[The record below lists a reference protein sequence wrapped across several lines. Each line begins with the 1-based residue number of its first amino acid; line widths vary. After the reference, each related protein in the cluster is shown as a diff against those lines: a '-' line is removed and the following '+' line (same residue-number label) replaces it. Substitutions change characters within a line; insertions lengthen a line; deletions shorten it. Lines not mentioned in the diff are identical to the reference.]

1 MGVAGLSEMTIKG
14 SIMGVSESLS
24 FFSHSFPSEG
34 ASGRIVPRTI
44 LEHAGHV
51 QPGAGPVR
59 GQKVT
64 ARSVLSRA
72 APNWAPAFAGEG
84 RRGRLRFLLGLSLT
98 SLLSGTAF
106 AQTAPA
112 NAPWRNPA
120 LPTEQRVD
128 ALIAQM
134 TIEEKASQ
142 LVNQARA
149 IPRLGVP
156 AYDWWSEALHGVAR
170 NGYATVFPEPIG
182 LAATFDPATIKDMG
196 VAIGTEGRV
205 KWNQVERAGT
215 EHHIMQGLTYWS
227 PNINIF
233 RDPRWGRG
241 QETYGEDPYL
251 TAQMGV
257 AFVRGMQGNDP
268 HYYRVSATAKHYAVH
283 SGPEPGRHSDDI
295 PVSKHD
301 EEDTYLPAF
310 RALVTE
316 GKVESVMC
324 AYNSINGQPACAS
337 DFLLND
343 QLREKWGFKGHVV
356 SDCDAIADIE
366 RGHHFTKTVAEA
378 AAVSLQHGVDNDCTE
393 YGRGTGPTSDYDR
406 YVDAMKQGLVSQ
418 AVVDQSLRRL
428 FTVRMRLGLFDP
440 PAMVPYAQIPDSALN
455 SPEHGALALK
465 LARESMVLL
474 KNNGLLPLK
483 PGVKRIAVV
492 GPLADQTDVL
502 AGNYNGTPVAPVSA
516 LDGIRAAFPGAEIV
530 FEPGTNFLRTAQPV
544 PSTALST
551 GDGQAGLKGDYW
563 RGGDFNGAP
572 AVSRIE
578 PVMSFDRNMPPAIP
592 DATTVSARWTGFVT
606 APADGLYKIGINGR
620 AARFWLDDTL
630 LADNTDPQQRGPNL
644 AEMRLEKGHR
654 YAVRIEQTPSRFPPN
669 LVWALVVEDPLG
681 RAVAAAKNA
690 DLVIAVTG
698 ITSALEGEEMKVNVP
713 GFSGGD
719 RTSLDLP
726 ADEEAVLKAVK
737 ATGKPLALVL
747 MNGSALSVNWA
758 AQNAD
763 AILEAWYPGQAGGTA
778 IGETLSGANNPA
790 GRLPVTFYT
799 GVDQLPAFKDYAM
812 KGRTYRYFAGKP
824 LYPFGYGLSY
834 TSFAYAKPLLSKPV
848 VKAGDTLGVDV
859 AVRNSGGRDG
869 DEVVQLYLS
878 FPQAP
883 GTPIRALRGFARVH
897 LAAGASQTVHF
908 ELSPRDLSSVTEAGD
923 RVVAPGAYALSVGSG
938 QPGTGATTV
947 AAGFKVTG
955 TIKLPE

>member
-1 MGVAGLSEMTIKG
+1 MTIKG
-14 SIMGVSESLS
+14 SIMGVSKSLS
-24 FFSHSFPSEG
+24 SFFLAFPSEG
-34 ASGRIVPRTI
+34 W
-44 LEHAGHV
+44 
-51 QPGAGPVR
+51 GPVGEQKETER
-59 GQKVT
+59 G
-64 ARSVLSRA
+64 VLSRA

-84 RRGRLRFLLGLSLT
+84 KRFAVGLSLIT

-112 NAPWRNPA
+112 DAPWRNPA
-120 LPTEQRVD
+120 LPTAQRVD

-182 LAATFDPATIKDMG
+182 LAATFDPPTIEQMG

-251 TAQMGV
+251 TANMGI

-301 EEDTYLPAF
+301 QEDTYLPAF

-324 AYNSINGQPACAS
+324 AYNRINGQPACAS

-378 AAVSLQHGVDNDCTE
+378 AAVSLKHGVDNDCTE
-393 YGRGTGPTSDYDR
+393 YGRMAGPTADYDR
-406 YVDAMKQGLVSQ
+406 YTDAMKQGLVSQ

-440 PAMVPYAQIPDSALN
+440 PSMVPYAQIPDSALN

-544 PSTALST
+544 PATALSN
-551 GDGQAGLKGDYW
+551 GDGQPGLKAEFW
-563 RGGDFNGAP
+563 RGSDFSGAP
-572 AVSRIE
+572 AVSRIDA
-578 PVMSFDRNMPPAIP
+578 VMTFDRNMPPPITDSP
-592 DATTVSARWTGFVT
+592 VVSARWTGFVT

-620 AARFWLDDTL
+620 AARFWLDDRL
-630 LADNTDPQQRGPNL
+630 IADNSDPQQRGPNL
-644 AEMRLEKGHR
+644 AEIRLEKGHR
-654 YAVRIEQTPSRFPPN
+654 YAVKIEQTPSRFPPN
-669 LVWALVVEDPLG
+669 LVWAPVLEDPLG
-681 RAVAAAKNA
+681 RAVAAAKTA

-698 ITSALEGEEMKVNVP
+698 ITSALEGEEMKVDVP

-726 ADEEAVLKAVK
+726 ADEDAVLKAVK

-799 GVDQLPAFKDYAM
+799 GVDQLPPFKDYAM
-812 KGRTYRYFAGKP
+812 KGRTYRYFAGTP
-824 LYPFGYGLSY
+824 LYPFGHGLSY
-834 TSFAYAKPLLSKPV
+834 TSFAYAKPVLSRAV

-859 AVRNSGGRDG
+859 AVRNSGARDG

-878 FPQAP
+878 FPRAP
-883 GTPIRALRGFARVH
+883 GMPIRALRGFARVH
-897 LAAGASQTVHF
+897 LAAGASGKVHF
-908 ELSPRDLSSVTEAGD
+908 DLNPRDLSSVTEAGD
-923 RVVAPGAYALSVGSG
+923 RVVAPGAYSLSVGGG
-938 QPGTGATTV
+938 QPGSGATTV
-947 AAGFKVTG
+947 AAGFTVSG
-955 TIKLPE
+955 SLKLPE

>member
-1 MGVAGLSEMTIKG
+1 V
-14 SIMGVSESLS
+14 
-24 FFSHSFPSEG
+24 
-34 ASGRIVPRTI
+34 
-44 LEHAGHV
+44 
-51 QPGAGPVR
+51 
-59 GQKVT
+59 
-64 ARSVLSRA
+64 
-72 APNWAPAFAGEG
+72 
-84 RRGRLRFLLGLSLT
+84 GLSLIA

-106 AQTAPA
+106 AQTTPTD
-112 NAPWRNPA
+112 APWRNPA

-182 LAATFDPATIKDMG
+182 LAATFDPATIKEMG

-205 KWNQVERAGT
+205 KWNMVERAGG

-251 TAQMGV
+251 TGRMGI
-257 AFVRGMQGNDP
+257 AFVQGMQGNDP

-295 PVSKHD
+295 PISKHD

-316 GKVESVMC
+316 GKVESIMC
-324 AYNSINGQPACAS
+324 AYNSINGQPACAN

-343 QLREKWGFKGHVV
+343 QLRGKWGFKGHVV

-393 YGRGTGPTSDYDR
+393 YGRMSGPTSDYDR
-406 YVDAMKQGLVSQ
+406 YTDAMKQGLVSQ

-428 FTVRMRLGLFDP
+428 FTARMRLGLFDP
-440 PAMVPYAQIPDSALN
+440 PAMVPWSSIPDSALN
-455 SPEHGALALK
+455 SPEHAALAMK

-474 KNNGLLPLK
+474 KNNGVLPVK
-483 PGVKRIAVV
+483 SSVKRILVV
-492 GPLADQTDVL
+492 GPLADQIDVL
-502 AGNYNGTPVAPVSA
+502 AGNYNGQPIHPVTA
-516 LDGIRAAFPGAEIV
+516 LDGIRAAFPNAEVV
-530 FEPGTNFLRTAQPV
+530 FEPGTNFLRSAGTV
-544 PSTALST
+544 PGSALT
-551 GDGQAGLKGDYW
+551 HDGQPGLKAEYW
-563 RGGDFNGAP
+563 STPDFAGNP
-572 AVSRIE
+572 AVTRIDRTVSLDRDST
-578 PVMSFDRNMPPAIP
+578 PVLP
-592 DATTVSARWTGFVT
+592 DAISARWTGAFTVPESGT
-606 APADGLYKIGINGR
+606 YRIGLAGGSSKVWIDGALAVDVPASG
-620 AARFWLDDTL
+620 
-630 LADNTDPQQRGPNL
+630 QRGPKTVDMHFD
-644 AEMRLEKGHR
+644 AGRA
-654 YAVRIEQTPSRFPPN
+654 YAVKIEQTPARGPVLRF
-669 LVWALVVEDPLG
+669 VWTHVLDDPLG
-681 RAVAAAKNA
+681 RAVAAAKQA
-690 DLVIAVTG
+690 DLVIAVAG
-698 ITSALEGEEMKVNVP
+698 ITSALEGEEMKVTVP

-726 ADEEAVLKAVK
+726 ADEEDVLKAVK

-758 AQNAD
+758 AANAD
-763 AILEAWYPGQAGGTA
+763 AILDAWYPGQAGGTA
-778 IGETLSGANNPA
+778 IGETLSGANNPS

-812 KGRTYRYFAGKP
+812 KERTYRYFTGTP
-824 LYPFGYGLSY
+824 LYAFGHGLSY
-834 TSFAYAKPLLSKPV
+834 TSFAYGKPV
-848 VKAGDTLGVDV
+848 LSSASLKAGGPLGVDV
-859 AVRNSGGRDG
+859 DVSNTGKVDG
-869 DEVVQLYLS
+869 DEVAQLYLS
-878 FPQAP
+878 FPAAP
-883 GTPIRALRGFARVH
+883 GMPVRALRGFSRVH
-897 LAAGASQTVHF
+897 LAAGAHARVHF
-908 ELSPRDLSSVTEAGD
+908 DLDPRGLSSVTAAGD
-923 RVVAPGAYALSVGSG
+923 RVVAPGAYRLTVGGG
-938 QPGTGATTV
+938 QPGTGAPTA
-947 AAGFKVTG
+947 AAGFKVIGSVT
-955 TIKLPE
+955 LPE